1 MSKNYAIES
10 DIAIQR
16 ERRAIEENEEEE
28 EDQFDEFDLVRAVY
42 NDFRYYSK
50 VNGFG

>member
-1 MSKNYAIES
+1 MSKNYAIEA

-16 ERRAIEENEEEE
+16 ERIAIEEDEEE
-28 EDQFDEFDLVRAVY
+28 EDQFYEFDLVRAVY
-42 NDFRYYSK
+42 NDHRYYSK